1 MTLISHRQPSAAMIV
16 AVLTLSLAL
25 GGSAVAGSG
34 VLTKQQVKTVAN
46 KQITK
51 RAPRLAVASAT
62 RAAPRQAVVATVRP
76 DGMPVTTAT

>member
-1 MTLISHRQPSAAMIV
+1 
-16 AVLTLSLAL
+16 
-25 GGSAVAGSG
+25 
-34 VLTKQQVKTVAN
+34 VAN

-76 DGMPVTTAT
+76 DGTPVTTAT